1 MSKSGWWYETMVL
14 VGLREPADDLANM
27 QWSRWKQIAY
37 QTRVA
42 MGDKN
47 LAMLAAG
54 IAYYGT
60 LAFFPLMVLIVSVS
74 ALFIQPGRFQETVQA
89 LNTYLPKDIA
99 SLVTTQLG
107 NLLDKPAVSI
117 SAAVVALVIALW
129 SVSGA
134 ADNLIRALNVAY
146 GLRESRSIF
155 KVKRLSLY
163 LTFALVVVL
172 AVAVPMM
179 AVTEDWLVSV
189 GLPGAIV
196 MIVSVVRWIV
206 LALAVMIGLDLVYKI
221 VPAHARRFRWVS
233 WGSLIATLMWIVVT
247 ALFFVYARYFAHFS
261 DSYSLFAGIIV
272 LMIWLNLSSLALLIG
287 AAIDHAAEDK

>member
-1 MSKSGWWYETMVL
+1 
-14 VGLREPADDLANM
+14 
-27 QWSRWKQIAY
+27 
-37 QTRVA
+37 
-42 MGDKN
+42 
-47 LAMLAAG
+47 
-54 IAYYGT
+54 
-60 LAFFPLMVLIVSVS
+60 
-74 ALFIQPGRFQETVQA
+74 
-89 LNTYLPKDIA
+89 
-99 SLVTTQLG
+99 
-107 NLLDKPAVSI
+107 
-117 SAAVVALVIALW
+117 
-129 SVSGA
+129 
-134 ADNLIRALNVAY
+134 
-146 GLRESRSIF
+146 
-155 KVKRLSLY
+155 
-163 LTFALVVVL
+163 
-172 AVAVPMM
+172 MM